1 MRGLSVSDFTPA
13 DTRCWWRESAGES
26 SLELACEAGGG
37 LGRLIFPLCGRGGWR
52 EGGWREGGGWG
63 VDDSDQLQS
72 IWGRLPSGFFLVGVG
87 EQVVEAVEVI
97 MTAGDADEGADDHAD
112 HFVEEAIAF
121 EGEGD

>member
-1 MRGLSVSDFTPA
+1 MRL
-13 DTRCWWRESAGES
+13 
-26 SLELACEAGGG
+26 
-37 LGRLIFPLCGRGGWR
+37 
-52 EGGWREGGGWG
+52 EGGWGGSFSRCVGGAGGERVAGEREEDGG